1 MTESDRKNVPIYVC
15 VTYQRPLREFLAR
28 EGLKLQDVAQLGHI
42 RACQFVP
49 EKTKVWVI
57 EPVDREMARTLRH
70 LIATKEV
77 RLEHVTGIR
86 AVHG

>member
-1 MTESDRKNVPIYVC
+1 MTESDKKNVPIYVC
-15 VTYQRPLREFLAR
+15 VTHAHRLHGFLDRES
-28 EGLKLQDVAQLGHI
+28 LKLADVVQLGHI
-42 RACQFVP
+42 RMCQFVP

-57 EPVDREMARTLRH
+57 EPVHREMAKTLRH

-86 AVHG
+86 TVHG